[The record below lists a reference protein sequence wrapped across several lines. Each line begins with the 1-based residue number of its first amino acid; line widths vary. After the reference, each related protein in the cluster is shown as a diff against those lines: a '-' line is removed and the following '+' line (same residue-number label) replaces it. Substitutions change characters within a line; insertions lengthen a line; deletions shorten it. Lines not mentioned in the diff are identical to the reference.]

1 MLDRNGLYV
10 STNQLNVF
18 WVRIW
23 IIMNHMATSPLT
35 LIACS
40 VEAKVANSKL
50 EVTLKY
56 VDQSVVSVTLAI
68 RALKSTDEAGDDLSD
83 TVSSRHIVISHLP
96 KMI

>member
-1 MLDRNGLYV
+1 
-10 STNQLNVF
+10 
-18 WVRIW
+18 
-23 IIMNHMATSPLT
+23 MATSPLT

-68 RALKSTDEAGDDLSD
+68 RTLKSTDEAGDDLSD